1 MKYYIYATKGAI
13 IMANKKYKV
22 LDEYDWSVFRS
33 NLQQLMDSYGF
44 LQRDFA
50 RELNL
55 STTSI
60 SRYLSGLSTPDL
72 VSVWRIADYFDVTID
87 WLLGRMPSR
96 FDSIPDKQR
105 EVLNKYS
112 AANPSD
118 RLVIDTILQ
127 KYNDK

>member
-1 MKYYIYATKGAI
+1 
-13 IMANKKYKV
+13 MANKKYKV